1 MNFNFITALN
11 IQFDDK
17 IQDWGIST
25 QDGQDCTRSSKNHF
39 CTFKKRFT
47 FMIFIKKIS
56 LILCVLVGI
65 GCTSNQQFDILILNG
80 TVYDGSL
87 NDPKQIDVGIIQ
99 NKIIELGELTDRQAS
114 RIIDA
119 KGLVVAPGFI
129 DLHAHLEPIFD
140 LSDCESHVRQGVT
153 TSLGGPDG
161 RGPIPFGVYVDSLA
175 QLGVGMNVGFL
186 VGHNSVRREVMNLDN
201 RKPTP
206 VELHQMKS
214 LVAQAMD
221 EGAFGISTGLKYLP
235 GSFSELEEIVELSK
249 EASKKGGIYTSHL
262 RDEGLEVMA
271 SVEEAISIS
280 EKANIPVV
288 LTHHKVIGKPMWGK
302 SNETL
307 GLVDKAREKGL
318 NITMDQYPYN
328 ASYTGI
334 SVLIPAWARAGGNEK
349 FIERLKNPKLRDS
362 IKKGI
367 VFNILNDRGGDD
379 LDRVQFAKVRWMPEL
394 EGKTLKYWC
403 ELKGLKPTTANG
415 AELVIEAQVKG
426 GASCIFHAMDENDV
440 VNIMQ
445 HPQTMIA
452 SDGRLVKLGDGHPH
466 PRWYGTFPR
475 VLGRYVRERGILS
488 LSEAIYKMT
497 LMPAKVMGL
506 NDRGSIGVGKKADLT
521 IFNSETILDKANF
534 EQPHQYSEGIEYVL
548 INGQLAVDQGEFKP
562 IKSGEVLLKN

>member
-1 MNFNFITALN
+1 M
-11 IQFDDK
+11 K
-17 IQDWGIST
+17 
-25 QDGQDCTRSSKNHF
+25 
-39 CTFKKRFT
+39 
-47 FMIFIKKIS
+47 FIKKSS
-56 LILCVLVGI
+56 LILCALFLI
-65 GCTSNQQFDILILNG
+65 GCAPELQFDILVING

-87 NDPKQIDVGIIQ
+87 NDPKKTDVGIVDNQIV
-99 NKIIELGELTDRQAS
+99 ELGDLMGRQATQ
-114 RIIDA
+114 IIDA
-119 KGLVVAPGFI
+119 KGLAVAPGFI

-140 LSDCESHVRQGVT
+140 LSDCESHIRQGVT

-161 RGPIPFGVYVDSLA
+161 RGPIPFGVYVDSLK

-186 VGHNSVRREVMNLDN
+186 VGHNTVRREIMSLDN
-201 RKPTP
+201 RKPTTQ
-206 VELHQMKS
+206 ELDQMKS

-221 EGAFGISTGLKYLP
+221 QGAFGISTGLKYLP
-235 GSFSELEEIVELSK
+235 GSFSEVDEVIELSK

-262 RDEGLEVMA
+262 RDEGLEVLA
-271 SVEEAISIS
+271 SVQEAIIIS
-280 EKANIPVV
+280 EKAQIPVV

-307 GLVDKAREKGL
+307 AMVDQARENGL
-318 NITMDQYPYN
+318 NIMMDQYPYN

-334 SVLIPAWARAGGNEK
+334 SVLIPGWARAGGNK
-349 FIERLKNPKLRDS
+349 NFIERLDNPKLRDS
-362 IKKGI
+362 IKEGI
-367 VFNILNDRGGDD
+367 IFNILNDRGGDD

-403 ELKGLKPTTANG
+403 EQKGLEPSIENG

-440 VNIMQ
+440 VNIMK

-475 VLGRYVRERGILS
+475 VLGQYVRERGILS
-488 LSEAIYKMT
+488 LKEAIYKMT
-497 LMPAKVMGL
+497 SLPAQTLGL
-506 NDRGSIGVGKKADLT
+506 TDRGTIEVGKKADLT
-521 IFNSETILDKANF
+521 LFNPKTIIDKATF
-534 EQPHQYSEGIEYVL
+534 EKPHQYSEGIEYVL
-548 INGQLAVDQGEFKP
+548 INGKLAVDQGVFRP